1 MSNATK
7 GMSAIA
13 KQAMLMPK
21 ESLMT
26 VKNRKQEFNIGI
38 PKETLFQENRIAL
51 TPLSVGLLVNNG
63 HEVRIETG
71 AGNGA
76 KFSDTAYSE
85 NGGQITYDRQKVW
98 ESDMKIGQTLISGLQ
113 VATLKPE
120 YLKALM
126 AKKIT
131 AIAFEYLRDEGNIL
145 TVVRSMS
152 EIVGT
157 TSIHIASELLNTH
170 NGKGLLLGGVV
181 GIPPTEIVIIG
192 AGTVGECAAR
202 TAIAPPM

>member
-26 VKNRKQEFNIGI
+26 VKNRKQELNIGI

-76 KFSDTAYSE
+76 KFSDSAYSE

-98 ESDMKIGQTLISGLQ
+98 ESDIIIKVGPPTLEEIGMMKIGQTLISGLQ

-126 AKKIT
+126 AKKISLLQKSKVDF
-131 AIAFEYLRDEGNIL
+131 AI
-145 TVVRSMS
+145 
-152 EIVGT
+152 
-157 TSIHIASELLNTH
+157 
-170 NGKGLLLGGVV
+170 
-181 GIPPTEIVIIG
+181 PII
-192 AGTVGECAAR
+192 R
-202 TAIAPPM
+202 I